1 MKKFFALI
9 LSAVMLLSLVACG
22 NQTNADTPSD
32 SPYNK
37 LNLKIS
43 VNTGEA
49 GIDFMT
55 AQKFADLV
63 KEASDGVIQAT
74 VYGNGQLQGGDM
86 SKSIE
91 TLLAGGTFEMC
102 VVSGTVLSAVDEK
115 FLTSQLPFIFST
127 YEEADQYLI
136 GTGGAYYEQ
145 LAASKGMTI
154 ELFQALQ

>member
-49 GIDFMT
+49 GID
-55 AQKFADLV
+55 
-63 KEASDGVIQAT
+63 
-74 VYGNGQLQGGDM
+74 
-86 SKSIE
+86 
-91 TLLAGGTFEMC
+91 C
-102 VVSGTVLSAVDEK
+102 
-115 FLTSQLPFIFST
+115 
-127 YEEADQYLI
+127 
-136 GTGGAYYEQ
+136 
-145 LAASKGMTI
+145 
-154 ELFQALQ
+154 

>member
-74 VYGNGQLQGGDM
+74 VDGNGQLLG
-86 SKSIE
+86 
-91 TLLAGGTFEMC
+91 
-102 VVSGTVLSAVDEK
+102 VDI
-115 FLTSQLPFIFST
+115 S
-127 YEEADQYLI
+127 
-136 GTGGAYYEQ
+136 
-145 LAASKGMTI
+145 
-154 ELFQALQ
+154 

>member
-102 VVSGTVLSAVDEK
+102 VVSLVRSMKSFSLANSPLSSPPMK
-115 FLTSQLPFIFST
+115 KPTSTSSAPVERIMSNWRP
-127 YEEADQYLI
+127 AR
-136 GTGGAYYEQ
+136 A
-145 LAASKGMTI
+145 
-154 ELFQALQ
+154 